1 MYAEIGDAVRCDAE
15 IGPGKVR
22 TIVVQIFFLFPFP
35 WNAHR
40 FLNRQR
46 DYKDGKNLQLY
57 AQSVDTKLRDDIE
70 RLKKIRNHRGLRHY
84 WCVKVR
90 FEKEWKRELVICA
103 PCYRIDLAVIA
114 LLILGALFSRYFHR
128 FSELFRTDQNARNLV
143 ESIPKHS
150 QGSERF

>member
-84 WCVKVR
+84 WCVKVP
-90 FEKEWKRELVICA
+90 A
-103 PCYRIDLAVIA
+103 PEGVGRVRQSLALCCNEA
-114 LLILGALFSRYFHR
+114 SLLKLFC
-128 FSELFRTDQNARNLV
+128 
-143 ESIPKHS
+143 K
-150 QGSERF
+150 